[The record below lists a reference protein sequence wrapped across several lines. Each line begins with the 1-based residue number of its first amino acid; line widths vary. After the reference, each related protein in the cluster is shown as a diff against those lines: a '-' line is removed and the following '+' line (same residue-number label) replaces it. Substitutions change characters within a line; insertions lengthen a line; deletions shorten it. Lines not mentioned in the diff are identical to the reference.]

1 MPGVGQAETP
11 DSSRP
16 WVNVFQLS
24 VAHLIRTGNLT
35 TPCSA
40 ASSPSA
46 SMSMTSGSAASPPP
60 PSAPSDGSVDSWIDI
75 ICLKVPIS
83 SRTSASDLPLTAAD
97 MSEADDW
104 LIEQP
109 VPAILMSARTPSS
122 TSMVTTI
129 SSPQS
134 GLNPSTRTAGGDSSS
149 PRLRGER

>member
-1 MPGVGQAETP
+1 
-11 DSSRP
+11 
-16 WVNVFQLS
+16 
-24 VAHLIRTGNLT
+24 
-35 TPCSA
+35 
-40 ASSPSA
+40 
-46 SMSMTSGSAASPPP
+46 MSMTSGSAASPPP

>member
-1 MPGVGQAETP
+1 
-11 DSSRP
+11 
-16 WVNVFQLS
+16 
-24 VAHLIRTGNLT
+24 
-35 TPCSA
+35 
-40 ASSPSA
+40 
-46 SMSMTSGSAASPPP
+46 MSMASGSAASPAP
-60 PSAPSDGSVDSWIDI
+60 PSAPSDGRVDSWIDI
-75 ICLKVPIS
+75 ICLNVPIS

-129 SSPQS
+129 SSPQR